1 MCITGASNKV
11 MHDLNDFIG
20 KNISR
25 MIFLPLKEET
35 NNNYIN
41 PGQLLHGM
49 QCARCERTLVK
60 SSKAEHYNKV
70 FDTIFNSRKPVMC
83 CEELLTEWPRECSF
97 FICDDCKGRLIGYDS
112 NETNNGTPSR
122 PKRNKRGN

>member
-1 MCITGASNKV
+1 MNDDCNAQPVESSPLQVEDNSLTQHEVEKAGNLKNDQSHARVKCTRWEKHKSN
-11 MHDLNDFIG
+11 D
-20 KNISR
+20 
-25 MIFLPLKEET
+25 FLPLKEET

-83 CEELLTEWPRECSF
+83 CEELLTE
-97 FICDDCKGRLIGYDS
+97 
-112 NETNNGTPSR
+112 
-122 PKRNKRGN
+122 